1 MTTRNKRGVDSEKV
15 LVEFVREYP
24 GLSQYEIARRLKWK
38 MGHVDGTIRRLLA
51 SKKVI
56 IKVLERNGR
65 KLNLIYPRDEEK
77 PMNVVE
83 VPMDL
88 LKVGNPLW
96 DREAFIYALDSS
108 TIGISGH
115 PIEDWNRESCF
126 SSKIRVRRGKDG
138 KILLKI
144 PEKIVKFYNLE
155 RKHFMVGIN
164 GDNILVSISGD
175 IVETKKYPS

>member
-1 MTTRNKRGVDSEKV
+1 MKTRNKRGVDSEKV
-15 LVEFVREYP
+15 LLEFIREYP
-24 GLSQYEIARRLKWK
+24 GLSQYEIARRLKWE

-51 SKKVI
+51 SKKAI
-56 IKVLERNGR
+56 IKVVERNGR

-77 PMNVVE
+77 PVNVVE
-83 VPMDL
+83 VPMNL

-115 PIEDWNRESCF
+115 PIGDWKRVSCF
-126 SSKIRVRRGKDG
+126 SSQIPMRRGEDG
-138 KILLKI
+138 KILLTI
-144 PEKIVKFYNLE
+144 PERIVKFYNLE

-164 GDNILVSISGD
+164 GNNILVSISGD